1 VASVEVVQG
10 ILYPVV
16 VALAVVVTARVH
28 PEILVVVESVTAS
41 LVVLVASASV
51 ASVEL
56 VVVLASVPSVELVK
70 HYLCHHLVV
79 VVVSVE

>member
-1 VASVEVVQG
+1 VEVVQE
-10 ILYPVV
+10 ILYSVV
-16 VALAVVVTARVH
+16 VALAVVVTARVP
-28 PEILVVVESVTAS
+28 PEILVVVDSVTAS